1 MVTIRTIIQNARHD
15 LPGLEIIARST
26 TRDHLHDMKE
36 LGATEAVLPELEAS
50 LEMSR
55 QSLLRLQKSPV
66 EILRHTDRIRQ
77 EFYSVLADSSN
88 EYRELVQFRGAEQQF
103 DLQWI
108 KVAASSPLAGKSIG
122 ESNIRKATGAS
133 VVGVVRDGQLKT
145 NPDAAY
151 VLEIGDLV
159 AFIGNDE
166 DRSRFCTFSR
176 TEPGPTADCVS

>member
-15 LPGLEIIARST
+15 HPGLDIIARST

-36 LGATEAVLPELEAS
+36 LGAAEAVLPELEAS

-55 QSLLRLQKSPV
+55 QSLLRLHKSPV
-66 EILRHTDRIRQ
+66 EIQRHTDRIRQ

-108 KVAASSPLAGKSIG
+108 KVAVTSPLAGKSIG

-151 VLEIGDLV
+151 VLEPGDLV

-176 TEPGPTADCVS
+176 TESGPTADCVS